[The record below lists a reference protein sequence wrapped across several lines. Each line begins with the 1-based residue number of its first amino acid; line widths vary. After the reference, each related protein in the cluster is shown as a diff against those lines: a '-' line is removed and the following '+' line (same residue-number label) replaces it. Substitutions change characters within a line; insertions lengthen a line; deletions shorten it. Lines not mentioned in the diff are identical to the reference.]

1 MLFDLGQISLVN
13 TRIMNLFLYDEINI
27 EEPAKLGIINTKG
40 SGEYIV
46 SIKERWQAILDKDQ
60 KVLC

>member
-1 MLFDLGQISLVN
+1 
-13 TRIMNLFLYDEINI
+13 MNLFLYNEINI
-27 EEPAKLGIINTKG
+27 EDPAKLGIINTKG